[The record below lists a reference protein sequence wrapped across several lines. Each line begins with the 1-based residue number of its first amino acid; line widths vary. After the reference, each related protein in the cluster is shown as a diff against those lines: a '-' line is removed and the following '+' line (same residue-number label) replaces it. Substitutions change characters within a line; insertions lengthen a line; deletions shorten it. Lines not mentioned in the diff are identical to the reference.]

1 MGLEFKK
8 GQNYGFCVS
17 DKVCKK
23 AKDNFEGWE
32 VDTRVIV
39 KVYCLDSDENK
50 LPKDIIVP
58 EDIKKSD
65 EEKASVSEK
74 VSKDDAS
81 VVKNTLIRKANLERE
96 LKLMSKTLLI

>member
-23 AKDNFEGWE
+23 AKDNFESWE

-50 LPKDIIVP
+50 LPKDIKVP
-58 EDIKKSD
+58 EDIKNS
-65 EEKASVSEK
+65 ESGKASEA
-74 VSKDDAS
+74 D
-81 VVKNTLIRKANLERE
+81 
-96 LKLMSKTLLI
+96 